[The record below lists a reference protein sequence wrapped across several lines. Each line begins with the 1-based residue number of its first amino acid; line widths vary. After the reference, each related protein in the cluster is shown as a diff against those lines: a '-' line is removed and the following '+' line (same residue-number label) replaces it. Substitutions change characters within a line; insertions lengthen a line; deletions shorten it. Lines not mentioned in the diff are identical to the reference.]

1 MLTKCNSPRG
11 DETVVVVVVVV
22 VVNCEIFF
30 LSNDFRDD
38 FPGLGLGSSLGV

>member
-1 MLTKCNSPRG
+1 LLTKCNSPRG
-11 DETVVVVVVVV
+11 DERVVVVVVVV
-22 VVNCEIFF
+22 VVVKCEIF